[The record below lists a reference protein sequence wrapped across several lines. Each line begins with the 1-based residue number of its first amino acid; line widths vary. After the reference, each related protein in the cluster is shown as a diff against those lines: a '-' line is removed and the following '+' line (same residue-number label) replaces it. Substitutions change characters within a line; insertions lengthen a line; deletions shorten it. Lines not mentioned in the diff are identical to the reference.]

1 MKRPERHFG
10 DRTVQCY
17 AERPR
22 SLQQMVDDAVQRAP
36 QADAL
41 VADGRRWTWAVLA
54 EHAARVAGGLH
65 ARGVRPGDRV
75 IVLLGNRAEFVIA
88 TLALARLGAVAVPVS
103 VRSAPPEVEYVAG
116 HCGAVL
122 VLAED
127 DLQGHVPA
135 GVACVPVSRFEALD
149 APPPARPAT
158 AEEDVATILY
168 TSGTTGRPKGAMLS
182 HLNIV
187 HSAMHY
193 ERGMTLGATE
203 RSAVAVPLSH
213 VTGLVAQLWTM
224 VRTAGAIVTLSAFKA
239 GDFLRLAAA
248 ERITHTVMVPAMYN
262 LCLLQEDVARFDLS
276 AWRVGAYGGAPM
288 PPATIAALAGK
299 LPALVLQNCYGAT
312 ETASP
317 ATIMPPGF
325 NTTHAD
331 SVGQVVE
338 CGELQVVDA
347 EGRVLPPGE
356 TGEIWIR
363 GPMVVQGYWANAEA
377 SAASITDGW
386 WHSGDLGRLDAQGFL
401 RVLDRLKDVINRGGY
416 KVFSS
421 EVEAVLAQ
429 HPAVAESAIV
439 GYACP
444 VLGERV
450 HAFVSLKTEA
460 DTEALRAFCTA
471 RLADYKVPER
481 WTLQPESL
489 PRNANGKLMKR
500 DLRARA

>member
-1 MKRPERHFG
+1 MIRPERHFG
-10 DRTVQCY
+10 DRTVHCY
-17 AERPR
+17 AQRPA
-22 SLQQMVDDAVQRAP
+22 SLQQMVDEAVQRVPA
-36 QADAL
+36 ADAL
-41 VADGRRWTWAVLA
+41 VADGARWSWQALA
-54 EHAARVAGGLH
+54 GRAARVAGGLQ
-65 ARGVRPGDRV
+65 ARGVRPGQRV
-75 IVLLGNRAEFVIA
+75 ILLLGNRAEFVIA

-103 VRSAPPEVEYVAG
+103 VRSAPPEVDYVAG

-135 GVACVPVSRFEALD
+135 GVGCVPVSRLGELD
-149 APPPARPAT
+149 AAPPPAPPVH
-158 AEEDVATILY
+158 EEDVATILY

-187 HSAMHY
+187 HSTIHY
-193 ERGMTLGATE
+193 EHGMALGAAE

-224 VRTAGAIVTLSAFKA
+224 VRTAGTIVTLPAFKA
-239 GDFLRLAAA
+239 GDFLRLAEA

-262 LCLLQEDVARFDLS
+262 LCLLQEDVTRFDLG

-288 PPATIAALAGK
+288 PPATIAALAEK

-325 NTTHAD
+325 TATQAD
-331 SVGQVVE
+331 SVGRAVE
-338 CGELQVVDA
+338 CGELKVVDA
-347 EGRVLPPGE
+347 DGRTLPAGE

-377 SAASITDGW
+377 TAASITDGW
-386 WHSGDLGRLDAQGFL
+386 WHSGDLGTLDDGGFL

-450 HAFVSLKTEA
+450 HAFVALKAEA
-460 DTEALRAFCTA
+460 DEAALRTFCA
-471 RLADYKVPER
+471 GRLADYKVPER
-481 WTLQPESL
+481 WTLQRDAL

-500 DLRARA
+500 ALRERG

>member
-1 MKRPERHFG
+1 MIHGERHFG
-10 DRTVQCY
+10 DRSLRCY

-22 SLQQMVDDAVQRAP
+22 SLQQMVDEAVQRAP
-36 QADAL
+36 DRDAL
-41 VADGRRWTWAVLA
+41 VADGKRWSWAALA
-54 EHAARVAGGLH
+54 ERAERTAGGLH
-65 ARGVRPGDRV
+65 ARGVRPGERV
-75 IVLLGNRAEFVIA
+75 ILLLGNGAPFVIA

-103 VRSAPPEVEYVAG
+103 IRSAPPEVEYVAG

-127 DLQGHVPA
+127 DLQGHVPP
-135 GVACVPVSRFEALD
+135 GLPCVHVSRFDALD
-149 APPPARPAT
+149 GAAPPAPRVH
-158 AEEDVATILY
+158 EEDVATILY

-193 ERGMTLGATE
+193 EAGMALGRAE
-203 RSAVAVPLSH
+203 RTAVAVPLSH

-224 VRTAGAIVTLSAFKA
+224 VRTAGAIVTLPAFKA
-239 GDFLRLAAA
+239 GEFLRLAAA

-262 LCLLQEDVARFDLS
+262 LCLLQEDVSRFDLR

-288 PPATIAALAGK
+288 PPATIAALAER

-325 NTTHAD
+325 NATHAA
-331 SVGQVVE
+331 SVGRAVE

-347 EGRVLPPGE
+347 EGRPLPPGE
-356 TGEIWIR
+356 LGEIWIR

-377 SAASITDGW
+377 TASSITDGW
-386 WHSGDLGRLDAQGFL
+386 WHSGDLGTLDAQGFL

-450 HAFVSLKTEA
+450 HAFVALKADAGEA
-460 DTEALRAFCTA
+460 ALRAFCA
-471 RLADYKVPER
+471 ERLADYKVPER
-481 WTLQPESL
+481 WTLQRDAL

-500 DLRARA
+500 ALRERA